1 MCETRNVVNIH
12 AGSHRGPARDVGERR
27 VGLDGSH
34 QIINAGKELLGEG
47 GVDIYQSAI
56 FCPGSQIRKRYR
68 WYLNTEEVTNSNQCL
83 NVAMGTFMLKQQC
96 LHYTITHMGGTA
108 VITRA
113 YFKK

>member
-1 MCETRNVVNIH
+1 MQEVI
-12 AGSHRGPARDVGERR
+12 AGHRGADGPTAPARDVGERR

-68 WYLNTEEVTNSNQCL
+68 WYLNTEEVTNSNQG
-83 NVAMGTFMLKQQC
+83 VSM
-96 LHYTITHMGGTA
+96 
-108 VITRA
+108 
-113 YFKK
+113 